1 MREKPIP
8 ENSRGSGR
16 LFRVPVCLLSSLGV
30 PTQRDAA
37 VGAGRESA
45 TRNMLIRT
53 QVSMWRRLM
62 TRDVNTKRCVCLR
75 RSKLPKVFIAF
86 CNRKGLR
93 WHSTCWFATQTP
105 ESAPSENVLSL
116 LNYVATP
123 HQSKSSWVTSLA
135 CRWFQ
140 TELLGDE
147 NMKKKKIK
155 DLEELLSFVLGV

>member
-8 ENSRGSGR
+8 ENSEVLDACSVR
-16 LFRVPVCLLSSLGV
+16 LSVSSPLVSSLRV
-30 PTQRDAA
+30 PTQRDGA

-62 TRDVNTKRCVCLR
+62 TRDVNTKGCVCLR

-93 WHSTCWFATQTP
+93 WHSTC
-105 ESAPSENVLSL
+105 
-116 LNYVATP
+116 
-123 HQSKSSWVTSLA
+123 
-135 CRWFQ
+135 
-140 TELLGDE
+140 
-147 NMKKKKIK
+147 
-155 DLEELLSFVLGV
+155 